1 MFDSLARGFR
11 MIWASIKMGWQD
23 KRLLIPSILTVFS
36 NIFFGVM
43 VVMLTTGKMGAP
55 VAASGAGVMKHVSAA
70 REEVRSPSGMPTFGL
85 LEETGPPA
93 AKRHGHGHGA
103 TTGNP
108 AAGDFLKR
116 TINMTQVNGP
126 NGAGDPAGLSPDGG
140 GFGAIFTGDN
150 AMLLALVGMVGWLIN
165 RFLEGVTTALVYSH
179 LTEGKGSGKFSA
191 AVQAVFASLPAIL
204 ILGIVTWLARR
215 LATFMRDKRGSGMI
229 GMSMGFVAGI
239 IEVFWTLAGHLILPA
254 IVIEGSSFWGGLK
267 RADKI
272 AQGNLLTIGIGEVGV
287 EGICKLFTMSLY
299 GIGML
304 GMGAGVYLNMNMG
317 IALNMP
323 MITGLAL
330 TWVCAV
336 VVTTAMSIYIRA
348 AFYTCLYVWA
358 TEAEAVEESERSR
371 IKAPEPLAMALA

>member
-1 MFDSLARGFR
+1 MFDSLSRGFR

-36 NIFFGVM
+36 NIIFGLI
-43 VVMLTTGKMGAP
+43 VVMLTTGKMGGP
-55 VAASGAGVMKHVSAA
+55 AAAGAGAMHHVSQMT
-70 REEVRSPSGMPTFGL
+70 EEVQQTGMPTYGL
-85 LEETGPPA
+85 LEQGQKPKH
-93 AKRHGHGHGA
+93 KRQASFDQQGGQA
-103 TTGNP
+103 
-108 AAGDFLKR
+108 FLSR
-116 TINMTQVNGP
+116 TINNAQQMGP
-126 NGAGDPAGLSPDGG
+126 NGSGDPAGMNAEGG

-150 AMLLALVGMVGWLIN
+150 AIILALVGMMGWLIN

-179 LTEGKGSGKFSA
+179 LTEGKGSGKFKA
-191 AVQAVFASLPAIL
+191 AVGAVFASLPAIVM
-204 ILGIVTWLARR
+204 LGIVTWLARR
-215 LATFMRDKRGSGMI
+215 LSAFMKKQGSGVL

-287 EGICKLFTMSLY
+287 EGICKVFTMTLY

-304 GMGAGVYLNMNMG
+304 GMGAGAYCSMSLHMPINGPLISMAV
-317 IALNMP
+317 IA
-323 MITGLAL
+323 
-330 TWVCAV
+330 WVAAV

-358 TEAEAVEESERSR
+358 TEAEAVEEAERSA
-371 IKAPEPLAMALA
+371 IKAPAPLAAALA